1 MILEIF
7 LAFLIV
13 AGVGTPIVCYIDKW
27 HKEMQQ
33 EGEDNQWAEE
43 KSN

>member
-13 AGVGTPIVCYIDKW
+13 AGVGTPIVYYIDKW

-33 EGEDNQWAEE
+33 EDEE
-43 KSN
+43 K